1 MGYIKNFETLAINH
15 ERRVVL
21 ELIESALASIQPQ
34 KILAANFVLRD
45 NFLAIGRSPAV
56 NLEDFERIFLV
67 GFGKGSAKI
76 SSIIEEVLGEKL
88 TDGWVIDVSEEAL
101 LRIKFTL
108 GTHPLPSQ
116 ANIDFTNKV
125 VEKLSGLTEKDL
137 VIIVTCGGGS
147 VMFEKPYK
155 FTLEKMIDINQ
166 VLLHSGADINEMN
179 TVRKHLD
186 IVKGGDFA
194 KIIYP
199 ATVFNLIF
207 SDVPGNDLSVIASG
221 PTVRDK
227 TSIEDALNVLK
238 KHNLEDKLML

>member
-45 NFLAIGRSPAV
+45 NFLAVGRSPAV

-116 ANIDFTNKV
+116 
-125 VEKLSGLTEKDL
+125 
-137 VIIVTCGGGS
+137 
-147 VMFEKPYK
+147 
-155 FTLEKMIDINQ
+155 
-166 VLLHSGADINEMN
+166 
-179 TVRKHLD
+179 
-186 IVKGGDFA
+186 
-194 KIIYP
+194 
-199 ATVFNLIF
+199 
-207 SDVPGNDLSVIASG
+207 
-221 PTVRDK
+221 
-227 TSIEDALNVLK
+227 
-238 KHNLEDKLML
+238 